1 MAQRLTKK
9 RISKGSAAVLFST
22 AVFFD
27 LLSAIPWVGLLFVGI
42 GYVVLGVWFKLKDVS
57 PFEFTAKGWKK
68 AVTAALDPV
77 FGFFG
82 LSIVPGI
89 TAWATTVIY
98 DANQEDE
105 EREKE
110 AERKAKRLAKEIKK
124 AQKQAIRAR
133 QQQAEQVTTSRG
145 TAPLYEHRRQAA
157 LSSPSAREESRKIEQ
172 RALQYARNQPVSPVK
187 YKKVA

>member
-1 MAQRLTKK
+1 MSKRLTKK
-9 RISKGSAAVLFST
+9 RINKGSAVALFAT

-42 GYVVLGVWFKLKDVS
+42 GYVVLGVWFKLKSVS

-82 LSIVPGI
+82 LSIIPGI
-89 TAWATTVIY
+89 TAWTTTVIY
-98 DANQEDE
+98 DAKQEDE

-110 AERKAKRLAKEIKK
+110 AERKAKELAKEIKK
-124 AQKQAIRAR
+124 AQKQAAEAR
-133 QQQAEQVTTSRG
+133 QQEAEHPAPRG
-145 TAPLYEHRRQAA
+145 STPLYEHRRQTA
-157 LSSPSAREESRKIEQ
+157 LSSPSEREESRKIEQ
-172 RALQYARNQPVSPVK
+172 RALRYARNQPVSPVK
-187 YKKVA
+187 